1 MATTPKISII
11 TISYNSEATISKTIE
26 SILSQNYPNTEY
38 VIIDG
43 GSTDSTI
50 EIVSKY
56 TGISKVI
63 SEPDKGISDAFNK
76 GIFNS
81 TGELIVFINSDD
93 ELLPGAL
100 SKVAEQYCGQADI
113 YCCNVVMR
121 DIETGFSCREK
132 PSTDFPI
139 MPFFRHCAHQGMF
152 ATRSCYEKYGTYD
165 TNIRWPMDLEFLM
178 RAYRMGAKWK
188 YLDIDAAIFNSGGVT
203 YSVPIYKKKNDYL
216 YIVRKNGGN
225 TIQGW
230 IFFLSIVSTNVIKK
244 FLNSF
249 GKNLGQRLRYKR
261 TLQHQK

>member
-1 MATTPKISII
+1 MDTTPKISVI
-11 TISYNSEATISKTIE
+11 TISYNSEATIDKTIK
-26 SILSQNYPNTEY
+26 SVLSQDYANTEY

-43 GSTDSTI
+43 GSTDSTL
-50 EIVSKY
+50 EITSQY
-56 TGISKVI
+56 TGISKII
-63 SEPDKGISDAFNK
+63 SEPDNGISDAFNK
-76 GIFNS
+76 GILNS
-81 TGELIVFINSDD
+81 TGDLIVFINSDD

-100 SKVAEQYCGQADI
+100 AKVAKQYSGDADI
-113 YCCNVVMR
+113 YCCNVIMR

-152 ATRSCYEKYGTYD
+152 ATRACYEKYGTYD

-203 YSVPIYKKKNDYL
+203 YSVPIYRKKNDYL

-225 TIQGW
+225 TLQGW
-230 IFFLSIVSTNVIKK
+230 IFFLSIVSTNLVKK
-244 FLNSF
+244 ILNFF
-249 GKNLGQRLRYKR
+249 GRNLGQRMRYKQ
-261 TLQHQK
+261 TM